1 MATEDRPL
9 SPHLTVYR
17 WQITMILSIFH
28 RGTGVMLVVG
38 TLLLVYW
45 LIAAAMGPGPY
56 EAARSF
62 FGFWL
67 VQLALFVWTWCLIY
81 HLLNGVRHLVWDMGY
96 GYEIRNLT
104 LSGWFVY
111 LAAAGL
117 TVLAWIAGYHFKGVF

>member
-17 WQITMILSIFH
+17 AQITSILSIFH

-38 TLLLVYW
+38 APLLVYW
-45 LIAAAMGPGPY
+45 LVAGAVGP
-56 EAARSF
+56 EAFATAQWF
-62 FGFWL
+62 LGIWI

-81 HLLNGVRHLVWDMGY
+81 HLLNGVRHLVWDIGY
-96 GYEIRNLT
+96 GYEIPNLT

-111 LAAAGL
+111 FAAAGL
-117 TVLAWIAGYHFKGVF
+117 TVLAWIAGYVFKGMF